1 MTALPPLTFY
11 YKNDVAIIACHFST
25 KGKVKERKPILPQ
38 VGDHMVSAVDAVAL
52 RDGSLPLP
60 QGLLMALMCAKFQ
73 FVLRA

>member
-1 MTALPPLTFY
+1 
-11 YKNDVAIIACHFST
+11 
-25 KGKVKERKPILPQ
+25 
-38 VGDHMVSAVDAVAL
+38 MVSAVDAVAL